1 MTLKEK
7 IVILEKMKDLRDE
20 ILNKPRW
27 GVKERWTGNPSS
39 FFRDLQEY
47 LYTHKMS
54 KFERLKRSVIK

>member
-1 MTLKEK
+1 M
-7 IVILEKMKDLRDE
+7 EKMKDLRDE